1 MGPALGRGA
10 HPSGPARVGRG
21 ARCPAQPARCRRW
34 RLGLRRRW
42 FARER
47 RRWRPRTRGGP
58 PGLVRTAGA
67 LRCRRRAAEL
77 RSAGGRVLAVSGSVS
92 TVRPLGNDRPFSPTL
107 CVADSATPLT
117 PPARRRRPRSRR
129 ARAIRERWGLMKARR
144 GIREAGGL
152 LTRSR
157 SCGHQNLWQAVEL
170 LRIGHTVPLSPGRG
184 QCSQHPRA
192 GSRSSMTARTA
203 MSGTRAGC
211 GSSASHAGGG
221 SRRKG
226 SAVPLRRRF
235 GALRIPRYVRASLA
249 RDGGPRTRF
258 PRPLVS
264 GSSRLERASDVHDGA
279 P

>member
-1 MGPALGRGA
+1 MPRSAGPLSSVVPWATAALVRAGAPALAASDSGRPSRTRSHGRGA
-10 HPSGPARVGRG
+10 TLQA
-21 ARCPAQPARCRRW
+21 
-34 RLGLRRRW
+34 
-42 FARER
+42 
-47 RRWRPRTRGGP
+47 
-58 PGLVRTAGA
+58 A
-67 LRCRRRAAEL
+67 LSRA
-77 RSAGGRVLAVSGSVS
+77 SVGGRAGISGFGLGVNGS
-92 TVRPLGNDRPFSPTL
+92 TPRQSTTL

-129 ARAIRERWGLMKARR
+129 ARAIRERWGLRKARR